1 MIELLESYPFIKI
14 DENQK
19 NQLVSYMELT
29 LKANESFNLTAND
42 TKESFMIKNIID
54 SLLIV
59 KNLDLDGKSIL
70 DLGSGAGLPGIPL
83 AIYYKNTN
91 FTLLEPLTKR
101 ANFLKEI
108 AQKLGLK
115 NVKVVNERAEIFIKN
130 ARESYDFVTSRAVS
144 RLNILLELSIPFL
157 KVGGKLIAYKGINY
171 QEEINESKNALD
183 LLSSKIIAIEEE
195 NLVQINEKRYNIFIQ
210 KNQKTSQKYP
220 REYRLMKKK
229 AL

>member
-59 KNLDLDGKSIL
+59 KNLDLDEKNIL

-83 AIYYKNTN
+83 AIYYKNAN

-115 NVKVVNERAEIFIKN
+115 NVKVVNDRAEIFIKN
-130 ARESYDFVTSRAVS
+130 AREFYDFVTSRAVS

-220 REYRLMKKK
+220 REYRLIKKK

>member
-59 KNLDLDGKSIL
+59 KNLDLDGKNIL

-101 ANFLKEI
+101 ANFLKKI

-115 NVKVVNERAEIFIKN
+115 NVKVVNDRAEIFIKN
-130 ARESYDFVTSRAVS
+130 ARESFDFVTSRAVS

-220 REYRLMKKK
+220 REYRLIKKK

>member
-59 KNLDLDGKSIL
+59 KNLNLDGKNIL

-220 REYRLMKKK
+220 REYRLIKKK

>member
-59 KNLDLDGKSIL
+59 KNLDLDGKNIL

-157 KVGGKLIAYKGINY
+157 KVGGELIAYKGINY

-220 REYRLMKKK
+220 REYRLIKKK

>member
-59 KNLDLDGKSIL
+59 KNLDLDGKNIL

-101 ANFLKEI
+101 ANFLKGI

-115 NVKVVNERAEIFIKN
+115 NVKVVNDRAEIFIKN

-183 LLSSKIIAIEEE
+183 LLYSKIIAIEEE

-220 REYRLMKKK
+220 REYRLIKKK

>member
-59 KNLDLDGKSIL
+59 KNLDLDGKNIL

-101 ANFLKEI
+101 ANFLKGI

-115 NVKVVNERAEIFIKN
+115 NVKVVNDRAEIFIKN

-183 LLSSKIIAIEEE
+183 LLYSKIIAIEEE
-195 NLVQINEKRYNIFIQ
+195 NIVQINEKRYNIFIQ

-220 REYRLMKKK
+220 REYRLIKKK

>member
-42 TKESFMIKNIID
+42 TKGSFMIKNIID

-59 KNLDLDGKSIL
+59 KNLDLDGKNIL

-83 AIYYKNTN
+83 AIYYKNTT

-115 NVKVVNERAEIFIKN
+115 NVNVVNDRAEIFIKN
-130 ARESYDFVTSRAVS
+130 ARESFDFVTSRAVS

-220 REYRLMKKK
+220 REYRLIKKK

>member
-59 KNLDLDGKSIL
+59 KNLDLDGKNIL

-183 LLSSKIIAIEEE
+183 LLYSKIIAIEEE

-220 REYRLMKKK
+220 REYRLIKKK

>member
-59 KNLDLDGKSIL
+59 KNLNLDEKNIL

-130 ARESYDFVTSRAVS
+130 ARESFDFVTSRAVS

-220 REYRLMKKK
+220 REYRLIKKK

>member
-59 KNLDLDGKSIL
+59 KNLDLDGKNIL

-130 ARESYDFVTSRAVS
+130 ARESFDFVTSRAVS

-220 REYRLMKKK
+220 REYRLIKKK

>member
-59 KNLDLDGKSIL
+59 KNLDLDGKNIL

-115 NVKVVNERAEIFIKN
+115 NIKVVNDRAEIFIKN

-220 REYRLMKKK
+220 REYRLIKKK

>member
-59 KNLDLDGKSIL
+59 KNLDLDGKNIL

-115 NVKVVNERAEIFIKN
+115 NVKVVNDRAEIFIKN

-220 REYRLMKKK
+220 REYHLIKKK

>member
-59 KNLDLDGKSIL
+59 KNLDLDEKNIL

-108 AQKLGLK
+108 AQKIGLK
-115 NVKVVNERAEIFIKN
+115 NVKVVNDRAEIFIKN
-130 ARESYDFVTSRAVS
+130 ARESFDFVTSRAVS

-220 REYRLMKKK
+220 REYRLIKKK

>member
-42 TKESFMIKNIID
+42 TKKSFMIKNIID

-220 REYRLMKKK
+220 REYRLIKKK

>member
-59 KNLDLDGKSIL
+59 KNLDLDGKNIL

-115 NVKVVNERAEIFIKN
+115 NVKVVNDRAEIFIKN

-183 LLSSKIIAIEEE
+183 LLYSKIIAIEEE

-220 REYRLMKKK
+220 REYRLIKKK

>member
-59 KNLDLDGKSIL
+59 KNLDLDGKNIL

-83 AIYYKNTN
+83 AIYYKNTT

-115 NVKVVNERAEIFIKN
+115 NVKVVNDRAEIFIKN

-220 REYRLMKKK
+220 REYRLIKKK

>member
-59 KNLDLDGKSIL
+59 KNLDLDEKNIL

-115 NVKVVNERAEIFIKN
+115 NVKVVNDRAEIFIKN
-130 ARESYDFVTSRAVS
+130 ARESFDFVTSRAVS

-220 REYRLMKKK
+220 REYRLIKKK

>member
-59 KNLDLDGKSIL
+59 KNLDLDGKNIL
-70 DLGSGAGLPGIPL
+70 DLGSGAGVPGIPL

-220 REYRLMKKK
+220 REYRLIKKK

>member
-59 KNLDLDGKSIL
+59 KNLDLDGKNIL

-115 NVKVVNERAEIFIKN
+115 NVKVVNDRAEIFIKN
-130 ARESYDFVTSRAVS
+130 ARESFDFVTSRAVS

-183 LLSSKIIAIEEE
+183 LLYSKIIAIEEE

-220 REYRLMKKK
+220 REYRLIKKK

>member
-59 KNLDLDGKSIL
+59 KNLNLDEKNIL

-183 LLSSKIIAIEEE
+183 LLYSKIIAIEEE

-220 REYRLMKKK
+220 REYRLIKKK

>member
-59 KNLDLDGKSIL
+59 KNLDLDGKNIL

-115 NVKVVNERAEIFIKN
+115 NVNVVNDRAEIFIKN
-130 ARESYDFVTSRAVS
+130 ARESFDFVTSRAVS

-220 REYRLMKKK
+220 REYRLIKKK

>member
-29 LKANESFNLTAND
+29 VKANESFNLTAND

-59 KNLDLDGKSIL
+59 KNLDLDGKNIL

-220 REYRLMKKK
+220 REYRLIKKK

>member
-59 KNLDLDGKSIL
+59 KNLDLDGKNIL

-101 ANFLKEI
+101 ANILKEI

-115 NVKVVNERAEIFIKN
+115 NVKVVNDRAEIFIKN
-130 ARESYDFVTSRAVS
+130 ARESFDFVTSRAVS

-220 REYRLMKKK
+220 REYRLIKKK

>member
-59 KNLDLDGKSIL
+59 KNLDLDGKNIL

-83 AIYYKNTN
+83 SIYYKNTN

-115 NVKVVNERAEIFIKN
+115 NVKVVNDRAEIFIKN

-195 NLVQINEKRYNIFIQ
+195 NLVKINEKRYNIFIQ

-220 REYRLMKKK
+220 REYRLIKKK

>member
-59 KNLDLDGKSIL
+59 KNLDLDGKNIL

-115 NVKVVNERAEIFIKN
+115 NVKVVNDRAEIFIKN

>member
-59 KNLDLDGKSIL
+59 KNLNLDEKNIL

-157 KVGGKLIAYKGINY
+157 KVDGKLIAYKGINY

-183 LLSSKIIAIEEE
+183 LLYSKIIAIEEE

-220 REYRLMKKK
+220 REYRLIKKK

>member
-29 LKANESFNLTAND
+29 IKANESFNLTAND

-59 KNLDLDGKSIL
+59 KNLNFDEKNIL

-115 NVKVVNERAEIFIKN
+115 NVNVVNDRAEIFIKN
-130 ARESYDFVTSRAVS
+130 ARESFDFVTSRAVS

-220 REYRLMKKK
+220 REYRLIKKK

>member
-59 KNLDLDGKSIL
+59 KNLDLDGKNIL

-101 ANFLKEI
+101 AHFLKEI

-115 NVKVVNERAEIFIKN
+115 NVKVVNDRAEIFIKN

-220 REYRLMKKK
+220 REYRLIKKK

>member
-59 KNLDLDGKSIL
+59 KNLDLDGKNIL

-115 NVKVVNERAEIFIKN
+115 NVNVVNDRAEIFIKN
-130 ARESYDFVTSRAVS
+130 ARESFDFVTSRAVS

-210 KNQKTSQKYP
+210 KNQKTIQKYP
-220 REYRLMKKK
+220 REYRLIKKK

>member
-1 MIELLESYPFIKI
+1 
-14 DENQK
+14 
-19 NQLVSYMELT
+19 MELT

-59 KNLDLDGKSIL
+59 KNLDLDGKNIL

-183 LLSSKIIAIEEE
+183 LLYSKIIAIEEE

-220 REYRLMKKK
+220 REYRLIKKK

>member
-42 TKESFMIKNIID
+42 TEESFMIKNIID

-59 KNLDLDGKSIL
+59 KNLDLDGKNIL

-115 NVKVVNERAEIFIKN
+115 NVKVVNDRAEIFIKN

-220 REYRLMKKK
+220 REYRLIKKK

>member
-59 KNLDLDGKSIL
+59 KNLNFDEKNIL

-115 NVKVVNERAEIFIKN
+115 NVNVVNDRAEIFIKN
-130 ARESYDFVTSRAVS
+130 ARESFDFVTSRAVS

-220 REYRLMKKK
+220 REYRLIKKK

>member
-59 KNLDLDGKSIL
+59 KNLDLDGKNIL

-91 FTLLEPLTKR
+91 YTLLEPLTKR

-220 REYRLMKKK
+220 REYRLIKKK

>member
-59 KNLDLDGKSIL
+59 KNLDLDEKNIL

-130 ARESYDFVTSRAVS
+130 ARESFDFVTSRAVS

-220 REYRLMKKK
+220 REYRLIKKK

>member
-59 KNLDLDGKSIL
+59 KNLDLDEKNIL

-220 REYRLMKKK
+220 REYRLIKKK

>member
-59 KNLDLDGKSIL
+59 KNLNLDGKNIL

-115 NVKVVNERAEIFIKN
+115 NVKVVNDRAEIFIKN
-130 ARESYDFVTSRAVS
+130 ARESFDFVTSRAVS

-220 REYRLMKKK
+220 REYRLIKKK